1 MDLEIYDDTKNVPEE
16 KIKLIEDVLNFAG
29 SYLKLPENTEMSV
42 TLMDNEHIHEINKKY
57 RGVDKPTD
65 VISFAIEEDDPDEVP
80 IILPEDEEFDIPKNI
95 GDIMVSMDKVK
106 EQAEYLGH
114 SEDRELGFLVVHG
127 FLHLNGYDHM
137 KEEDEK
143 EMFGLQREI
152 LDSYGL
158 TIAKNVQ
165 SSLAVGKTVTLAA
178 LSNMR

>member
-16 KIKLIEDVLNFAG
+16 KIKLIEDILNFAG

-65 VISFAIEEDDPDEVP
+65 VISFAIEEDDLDEVP

-158 TIAKNVQ
+158 T
-165 SSLAVGKTVTLAA
+165 
-178 LSNMR
+178 R

>member
-16 KIKLIEDVLNFAG
+16 RIKLIEDILNFAG

-158 TIAKNVQ
+158 T
-165 SSLAVGKTVTLAA
+165 
-178 LSNMR
+178 R

>member
-16 KIKLIEDVLNFAG
+16 KIKMIEDILNFAG

-95 GDIMVSMDKVK
+95 GDIMASMDKVK

-158 TIAKNVQ
+158 T
-165 SSLAVGKTVTLAA
+165 
-178 LSNMR
+178 R

>member
-16 KIKLIEDVLNFAG
+16 KIKLIEDILNFAG

-158 TIAKNVQ
+158 T
-165 SSLAVGKTVTLAA
+165 
-178 LSNMR
+178 R

>member
-16 KIKLIEDVLNFAG
+16 KIKLIEDILNFAG

-152 LDSYGL
+152 LYSYGL
-158 TIAKNVQ
+158 T
-165 SSLAVGKTVTLAA
+165 
-178 LSNMR
+178 R

>member
-65 VISFAIEEDDPDEVP
+65 VISFAIEEEDPDEVP

-158 TIAKNVQ
+158 T
-165 SSLAVGKTVTLAA
+165 
-178 LSNMR
+178 R

>member
-16 KIKLIEDVLNFAG
+16 KIKLIEDILNFAG

-106 EQAEYLGH
+106 EQAENLGH

-158 TIAKNVQ
+158 T
-165 SSLAVGKTVTLAA
+165 
-178 LSNMR
+178 R

>member
-143 EMFGLQREI
+143 EMFGLQQEI

-158 TIAKNVQ
+158 T
-165 SSLAVGKTVTLAA
+165 
-178 LSNMR
+178 R

>member
-65 VISFAIEEDDPDEVP
+65 VISFAIEEEDPDEVP

-152 LDSYGL
+152 LDFYGL
-158 TIAKNVQ
+158 T
-165 SSLAVGKTVTLAA
+165 
-178 LSNMR
+178 R

>member
-95 GDIMVSMDKVK
+95 GDIMISMDKVK

-158 TIAKNVQ
+158 T
-165 SSLAVGKTVTLAA
+165 
-178 LSNMR
+178 R

>member
-16 KIKLIEDVLNFAG
+16 KIKLIEDILNFAG

-42 TLMDNEHIHEINKKY
+42 TLMDNEHIHGINKKY

-158 TIAKNVQ
+158 T
-165 SSLAVGKTVTLAA
+165 
-178 LSNMR
+178 R

>member
-16 KIKLIEDVLNFAG
+16 KIKLIEDILNFAG

-106 EQAEYLGH
+106 EQAEYLEH

-158 TIAKNVQ
+158 T
-165 SSLAVGKTVTLAA
+165 
-178 LSNMR
+178 R

>member
-1 MDLEIYDDTKNVPEE
+1 MDLEIYDDTKHVSEE
-16 KIKLIEDVLNFAG
+16 KIKLIEDILNFAG
-29 SYLKLPENTEMSV
+29 NYLKLPENTEMSV

-143 EMFGLQREI
+143 KMFGLQREI

-158 TIAKNVQ
+158 T
-165 SSLAVGKTVTLAA
+165 
-178 LSNMR
+178 R